1 MAQVLTTFSALF
13 ASVLLLTIGS
23 GLFGTF
29 LSLRM
34 TLQGFSQQ
42 ITGLILAG
50 YYAGLVVGGLFCQG
64 LVQRVGHIRAFAA
77 FAALTTAAIM
87 GHALYLSALSWG
99 MLRFVTGISMTGLF
113 MVVESWL
120 NEVSEPSNRGR
131 VFSFYMILNY
141 LGMGIGQ
148 FMLNLSDIRGTDH
161 FLIAGVLFSLCLVPV
176 VATRSVNPKM
186 PQRIKLNIV
195 GLFRQAPIGMAGCLT
210 AGLLNGSFYAMGP
223 VFALKS
229 GLAVADVAWFMSI
242 SIFSGL
248 MLQWPV
254 GIFSDRLDRRRFL
267 AAISAAVAVISL
279 VIALF
284 SENSRLLLFV
294 MAIAYG
300 GTVFTLYP
308 VSVALTHDLVAPKDV
323 VPASSALILFYG
335 VGAFFGPVLAS
346 ATMQRLGPE
355 GLYFFL
361 ASGSALFALAAY
373 VRWKKTPVDVKDP
386 VPFMPMSRTSPV
398 AAVLDPRE
406 KPPAET
412 LQ

>member
-1 MAQVLTTFSALF
+1 MAQVLMTFSALF
-13 ASVLLLTIGS
+13 ASVLLLMIGG

-42 ITGLILAG
+42 ITGLIMAA

-77 FAALTTAAIM
+77 FAAVTTAAVM
-87 GHALYLSALSWG
+87 LHALYVSPLSWG
-99 MLRFVTGISMTGLF
+99 VLRFMTGIAMTGLF

-131 VFSFYMILNY
+131 VFSIYMILNY
-141 LGMGIGQ
+141 LGMGTGQ
-148 FMLNLSDIRGTDH
+148 FMLNLADIRGPDF
-161 FLIAGVLFSLCLVPV
+161 FLMAGILFSLCLVPV
-176 VATRSVNPKM
+176 VATRSVNPRM

-195 GLFRQAPIGMAGCLT
+195 GLFRQAPVGMAGCLT

-229 GLAVADVAWFMSI
+229 GMPVADVAWFMSI
-242 SIFSGL
+242 TIFGGL
-248 MLQWPV
+248 VLQWPV
-254 GIFSDRLDRRRFL
+254 GVFSDRLDRRRFL
-267 AAISAAVAVISL
+267 AGISTAVSLISL
-279 VIALF
+279 SIALF
-284 SENSRLLLFV
+284 SGNSRFLLFMLAV
-294 MAIAYG
+294 AYG
-300 GTVFTLYP
+300 GMVFTLYP

-346 ATMQRLGPE
+346 AMMQRLGPE

-361 ASGSALFALAAY
+361 ASGSAVFALAAY
-373 VRWKKTPVDVKDP
+373 VRWKKAPMDISDP
-386 VPFMPMSRTSPV
+386 VPFMTMSRTSPM

-406 KPPAET
+406 KPADDSA
-412 LQ
+412 Q